1 VDAFGRRFVEPVHY
15 QLVSRFP
22 LGLASNR
29 AWLYTIDLVRNP
41 RFNREV
47 ARLLKWRAAYD
58 RRRKIWKKYGPGF
71 NLSSQAV
78 WQVIRSGGDRFFQ
91 THAIA
96 RGAAITSL
104 LGAGP
109 APAEVSGTRA
119 GSGAGRTV
127 EEEVESAPA
136 LPEVATRSVVDRMHR
151 QEHFAVAERL
161 RRMRSRIRVYR
172 QDLEE
177 FRRLIRAPRTTET
190 RIHEFIRARR
200 PFWLFG
206 LEYVEVDSDV
216 PFPPARPVFEFDLM
230 LKRADL
236 FYDLVE
242 LKGPNA
248 KLFTKTARRR
258 WKPSVDLSA
267 AIGQVLAYLKVCG
280 EAVLPHLFRPKAIIV
295 VGKETT
301 DNAEQR
307 RLLGSHM
314 TQVDIETY
322 TSLLERGEILLDHL
336 GSVGHRRGSR
346 RTAVRAR
353 RITQRGSGAS
363 RAPWPGPRAG
373 DRGQRARRRR

>member
-1 VDAFGRRFVEPVHY
+1 MDLYGRRFVEPAHY

-29 AWLYTIDLVRNP
+29 AWLYSIDLVRNP
-41 RFNREV
+41 RFDREV
-47 ARLLKWRAAYD
+47 ARLLKWRAGYD
-58 RRRKIWKKYGPGF
+58 GRRKVWKKYGPGF

-91 THAIA
+91 THSLT

-104 LGAGP
+104 LGVGLVSAGGP
-109 APAEVSGTRA
+109 GPHAGYRA
-119 GSGAGRTV
+119 NRTA
-127 EEEVESAPA
+127 EEEVDSAPA
-136 LPEVATRSVVDRMHR
+136 LPEVATRSLVEQMHR
-151 QEHFAVAERL
+151 QEHVAVAERL
-161 RRMRSRIRVYR
+161 RRMRSRIRIYR
-172 QDLEE
+172 QDLDE
-177 FRRLIRAPRTTET
+177 FRRLIRAPRTSET

-206 LEYVEVDSDV
+206 LEYVEIDSDV

-258 WKPSVDLSA
+258 WKPSADLSA

-280 EAVLPHLFRPKAIIV
+280 EAGLPQLFRPKAIIV

-301 DNAEQR
+301 DNSEQR
-307 RLLGSHM
+307 RLLGSHL
-314 TQVDIETY
+314 TQVDIQTY
-322 TSLLERGEILLDHL
+322 TSLLERGEVLLDHL
-336 GSVGHRRGSR
+336 GSIGHRRGSR
-346 RTAVRAR
+346 RGAARAT
-353 RITQRGSGAS
+353 RITERGSGAS
-363 RAPWPGPRAG
+363 RARRPGPRAG
-373 DRGQRARRRR
+373 RRELRVTRRR